1 MIRILQQ
8 DNRIIKAVFGVIIVV
23 AIGAMTVALVPGIF
37 NNDSS
42 APDASVYATVRTPGF
57 LGRISGD
64 SSSIKTEDVQR
75 SAERQLQQRGL
86 PEQYLPLVMDRAGQF
101 EVERAVLLHEAD
113 KLGLEVS
120 KDDLINFLK
129 TGPYAQYLF
138 PGGTFIGED
147 KYINFVQEAFRLPI
161 TQFETEVK
169 SDLELQRLQA
179 LVTGGVAV
187 SDSSVRTEYLQ
198 SGTKV
203 KFDYAV
209 ISAADIKATIN
220 PSDSDLQ
227 SFFKSNA
234 ARYATAIPETRKIA
248 FISFDASNLATP
260 PAMVTDA
267 EAQAYFTA
275 HQDQYKTPEQVKT
288 RHILIAVAKGADAK
302 TDEAAKAKAEDLL
315 KQVKAGGNFAE
326 LAKKNS
332 DDPGSKDSGGELPMI
347 ETAKLDPAYAQA
359 AMALSP
365 GQTSPVV
372 RSQFGYHIIQTE
384 EKNTASV
391 KSFAEVKPSIVAQ
404 LQTEKSAAA
413 TQMFATQLAAEA
425 KKNGLDKTAAAH
437 NLHVITTDYV
447 SKTGIIPALSDS
459 TPLLSAA
466 FDATKNADPQTVST
480 SEGYALFQVV
490 DIKPAHAPDFAD
502 YKSHIL
508 DDYRAEK
515 TPELLNAQLIKLSDR
530 AKVLNDLHRAA
541 AEMKLEVKSSD
552 LVGRDG
558 QVSGVGALS
567 GPASVVFSM
576 QKGAVSGPIDEGVN
590 GAVLQLTDKEEPSA
604 ADVAKNFAA
613 TKEKLLDTQRQNAF
627 SVFVGSLMD
636 RYEKAGAI
644 SYSKRQPSTLP
655 FGN

>member
-1 MIRILQQ
+1 
-8 DNRIIKAVFGVIIVV
+8 
-23 AIGAMTVALVPGIF
+23 
-37 NNDSS
+37 
-42 APDASVYATVRTPGF
+42 
-57 LGRISGD
+57 
-64 SSSIKTEDVQR
+64 
-75 SAERQLQQRGL
+75 
-86 PEQYLPLVMDRAGQF
+86 
-101 EVERAVLLHEAD
+101 
-113 KLGLEVS
+113 
-120 KDDLINFLK
+120 
-129 TGPYAQYLF
+129 
-138 PGGTFIGED
+138 
-147 KYINFVQEAFRLPI
+147 
-161 TQFETEVK
+161 
-169 SDLELQRLQA
+169 
-179 LVTGGVAV
+179 
-187 SDSSVRTEYLQ
+187 
-198 SGTKV
+198 V

-209 ISAADIKATIN
+209 VSAADIKLTIN
-220 PSDSDLQ
+220 PSDADLLA
-227 SFFKSNA
+227 FFKSSA

-248 FISFDASNLATP
+248 FISFDASNLPNP

-267 EAQAYFTA
+267 EAQAYFSA

-288 RHILIAVAKGADAK
+288 RHILIAVGKGADAK
-302 TDEAAKAKAEDLL
+302 TDAAAKAKAEDLL

-347 ETAKLDPAYAQA
+347 ETAKLDPAYGQA

-391 KSFAEVKPSIVAQ
+391 KSFAEVKPSILAQ

-413 TQMFATQLAAEA
+413 AQIFAMQLAAEA

-437 NLHVITTDYV
+437 NLHIITTDYV

-459 TPLLSAA
+459 TALLSAA
-466 FDATKNADPQTVST
+466 FDTTKNADPQTVST

-502 YKSHIL
+502 YRSHIL
-508 DDYRAEK
+508 DDYRSEK

-530 AKVLNDLHRAA
+530 AKVLNDLHKAA

-558 QVSGVGALS
+558 QVAGVGALS
-567 GPASVVFSM
+567 GAASVVFSM

-636 RYEKAGAI
+636 RYEKSGAI
-644 SYSKRQPSTLP
+644 SYSKRQPGTLP